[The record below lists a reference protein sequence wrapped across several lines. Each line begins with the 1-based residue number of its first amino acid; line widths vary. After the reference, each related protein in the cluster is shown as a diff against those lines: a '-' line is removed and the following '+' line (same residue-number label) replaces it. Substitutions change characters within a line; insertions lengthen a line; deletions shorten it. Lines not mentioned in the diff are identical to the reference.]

1 LSAGLQSKSQ
11 SGVLSILRHCAAQH
25 SHGYAV
31 IWGNGGPYAAHLVH
45 ALILKMDRPMLYVFN
60 NTNGVKIIWNA
71 TVTAKTERRKT
82 GFMSLLRTQFGG

>member
-1 LSAGLQSKSQ
+1 LQSKSQ
-11 SGVLSILRHCAAQH
+11 SGALFILRHYAAQH

-31 IWGNGGPYAAHLVH
+31 FWGNGASHAAHLVH

-60 NTNGVKIIWNA
+60 NTSGVKIIWNA
-71 TVTAKTERRKT
+71 TVTAKTERRKS

>member
-11 SGVLSILRHCAAQH
+11 SGVLFILRHCATQH

-31 IWGNGGPYAAHLVH
+31 FWGNSSAHAARLVH
-45 ALILKMDRPMLYVFN
+45 ALISKMDRPMLYVFN